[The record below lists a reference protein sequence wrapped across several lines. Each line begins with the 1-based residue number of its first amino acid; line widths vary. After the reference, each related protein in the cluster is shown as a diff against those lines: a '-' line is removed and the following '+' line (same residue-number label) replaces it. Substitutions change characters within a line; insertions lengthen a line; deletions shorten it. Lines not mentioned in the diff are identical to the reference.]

1 MAEST
6 KGGSPFFPGQPV
18 PVELFVGRSSEIKRI
33 IQRGV
38 GQVKSG
44 RPTAIFVTGE
54 YGIGKTSIA
63 RYTQWLA
70 DQEHD
75 LFGAYVSLGGARNI
89 EDFTSATMASI
100 IRSGA
105 FEQKSLDVIR
115 NWVPDF
121 IDKVDLFGFS
131 VNLENIRNVA
141 KKISNPF
148 GIIDFISQAYKQLQ
162 GANYRGI
169 FLIFDE
175 INGIAKDEQFAQ
187 LIKGLWDENSISKE
201 PVPLLLMFC
210 GTEERREELIN
221 SHQPIDRIFDVV
233 NINVLNEQ
241 ETRSFF
247 LQAFDSVNLEINDD
261 AMELIVENSTG
272 MPKFM
277 HQIGDNSYWM
287 DEDGII
293 DISDAIDAVIEAAN
307 DIGRKFVDKQIIKE
321 LKSADYKEILMKIAQ
336 LGPLETKFKRKEIVE
351 GLEEKQ
357 KNKLDN
363 FLRRMKSLGA
373 IKSGEIPGDYEFTQR
388 LVLLYIWLQSRRK
401 ED

>member
-1 MAEST
+1 MTDIT

-44 RPTAIFVTGE
+44 KPTAIFVTGE

-63 RYTQWLA
+63 RYTQWIA
-70 DQEHD
+70 GQEHK

-105 FEQKSLDVIR
+105 FEQNSIDVIR
-115 NWVPDF
+115 NWVPEF

-131 VNLENIRNVA
+131 VNLEKIRNVA

-148 GIIDFISQAYKQLQ
+148 GIIDFISQAYRRLQ
-162 GANYRGI
+162 GSNYRGI

-187 LIKGLWDENSISKE
+187 LIKGIWDENSISRE

-221 SHQPIDRIFDVV
+221 SHQPIDRIFDIVH
-233 NINVLNEQ
+233 IKILNEQ
-241 ETRSFF
+241 EAKLFF
-247 LQAFDSVNLEINDD
+247 IQAFDSVNLKIDDD
-261 AMELIVENSTG
+261 ALDFIVENSGG

-277 HQIGDNSYWM
+277 HQIGDNTYWM
-287 DEDGII
+287 NEGDNI
-293 DISDAIDAVIEAAN
+293 DIDVAYEAVYDAAN
-307 DIGRKFVDKQIIKE
+307 DIGRKFVDKQIINE
-321 LKSADYKEILMKIAQ
+321 LKSSDYKEILMKIAQ
-336 LGPLETKFKRKEIVE
+336 IGPLETMFKRRDIVE

-357 KNKLDN
+357 KNKIDN

-388 LVLLYIWLQSRRK
+388 LVLLYIWIQSLRN